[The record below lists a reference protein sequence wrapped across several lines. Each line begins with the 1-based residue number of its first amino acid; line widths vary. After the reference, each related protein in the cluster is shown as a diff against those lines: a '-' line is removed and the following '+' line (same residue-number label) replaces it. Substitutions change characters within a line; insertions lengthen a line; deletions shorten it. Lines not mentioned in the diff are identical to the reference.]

1 MSIEVA
7 LQAFKE
13 KLEALERILS
23 LFAASLGRPTIRK
36 SDDGR
41 GFRYAAELTSM
52 RVQPKRM
59 GIKARIISLVLSAA
73 LGSCAN
79 TNNPPTGF
87 TNPGFNTN
95 RSVQWN
101 EQTCMQAFQATNPPP
116 DLVPD
121 AYVESCMRE
130 AKGRGQREG
139 RSPRGDSKPAQ
150 RAIAPTAATPGS
162 FPPSVGPARIAFG
175 GAQPAD
181 AGLFPGCGSKL
192 DFFAGLAFEKGHRAR
207 FRDPGDHREIDHR
220 SPALGTEWWAW

>member
-1 MSIEVA
+1 VTTQLNIWLWIDSPMSIEVA

-95 RSVQWN
+95 RSVQRN

-121 AYVESCMRE
+121 AYVESCMR
-130 AKGRGQREG
+130 GRGYL
-139 RSPRGDSKPAQ
+139 PR
-150 RAIAPTAATPGS
+150 
-162 FPPSVGPARIAFG
+162 
-175 GAQPAD
+175 
-181 AGLFPGCGSKL
+181 
-192 DFFAGLAFEKGHRAR
+192 
-207 FRDPGDHREIDHR
+207 
-220 SPALGTEWWAW
+220 